1 MPRSGSYF
9 SIASIRPK
17 IPYETRSACS
27 MFGGR
32 PTDTRPATYLTSG
45 AKCRIRC
52 SRASA
57 ERSPLNCR
65 HSRSTGE
72 SSSTVAALPRRS
84 SACSVTVVPRPV
96 RVRASGA
103 WVGLLVDTAE
113 TLLGNMG
120 VGLRSGQGRMA
131 EQLLDGTQVGA
142 TFEQVGRE
150 AVPKGVGAGA

>member
-1 MPRSGSYF
+1 ML
-9 SIASIRPK
+9 
-17 IPYETRSACS
+17 
-27 MFGGR
+27 GGN
-32 PTDTRPATYLTSG
+32 PTDTRPATYFTSG
-45 AKCRIRC
+45 AKCRMRC

-57 ERSPLNCR
+57 DCSPLNWR

-72 SSSTVAALPRRS
+72 ASSSTVAAVPRRS

-113 TLLGNMG
+113 TLLRNMG
-120 VGLRSGQGRMA
+120 VGLRSGQGRVA

-150 AVPKGVGAGA
+150 AVPKRVGAGAGRDAGGGAV